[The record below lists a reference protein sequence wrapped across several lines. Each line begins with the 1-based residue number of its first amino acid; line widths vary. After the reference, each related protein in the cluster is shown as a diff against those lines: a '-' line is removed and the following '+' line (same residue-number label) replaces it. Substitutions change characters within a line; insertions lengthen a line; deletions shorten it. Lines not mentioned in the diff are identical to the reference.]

1 MKNGV
6 TKKIFQELSGEQ
18 IDPACCGVAVGW
30 ASPGC
35 AAAAKGD
42 GVHVLKGHLSWV
54 QNGVSQFG
62 LYLLEVLLSE
72 GKEGQVRK
80 ERPSVASGVPVV

>member
-1 MKNGV
+1 MLFA
-6 TKKIFQELSGEQ
+6 FQN
-18 IDPACCGVAVGW
+18 
-30 ASPGC
+30 
-35 AAAAKGD
+35 
-42 GVHVLKGHLSWV
+42 

-80 ERPSVASGVPVV
+80 ERPSVASGVPVVWQGIAG